1 MIIRSNG
8 ILLVGALLAGSGAAY
23 FSHDYID
30 DQVEA
35 HKARLNQD
43 YEPIQIVVPKEN
55 LRVGSVV
62 SAHNLAVRPVPNAFV
77 HDQAVRPDD
86 LQAVLG
92 HRLMHPVNSGEP
104 VLMSHVSQKRGSGFS
119 NLLDPGKRALTVAV
133 DTVSSMAG
141 LLRPG
146 DRIDLLATVRDN
158 DRSVTVPLLTNVAL
172 MATGAAVDEFGVE
185 NSTTRYQT
193 ITVSVTGEEA
203 AKITHAQDVG
213 RLSVVLRPSGDN
225 SAAYMQPVTKN
236 SLLGKTRPARGPGV
250 EIIRGG
256 KQ

>member
-1 MIIRSNG
+1 MIIRSNAL
-8 ILLVGALLAGSGAAY
+8 LLVGALLAGSGAAY

-30 DQVEA
+30 GQVQA
-35 HKARLNQD
+35 HKQRLNED

-55 LRVGSVV
+55 LRVGSVI
-62 SAHNLAVRPVPNAFV
+62 SSHNLAVRPVPNAFV
-77 HDQAVRPDD
+77 HDQAVRPED
-86 LQAVLG
+86 LEAVVG

-104 VLMSHVSQKRGSGFS
+104 VLMSHVSQKRGAGFS
-119 NLLDPGKRALTVAV
+119 NLVERGKRALTVAV

-146 DRIDLLATVRDN
+146 DRVDLLATVRDN
-158 DRSVTVPLLTNVAL
+158 DRSVTVPLLTDVTL
-172 MATGAAVDEFGVE
+172 LATGAAVDEFGVE
-185 NSTTRYQT
+185 NSTARYQT
-193 ITVSVTGEEA
+193 ITVSVSAEDA

-213 RLSVVLRPSGDN
+213 RLSVVLRPPGDK
-225 SAAYMQPVTKN
+225 SAAFTQPVTKN
-236 SLLGKTRPARGPGV
+236 SLLGKTRQARGPGV

>member
-1 MIIRSNG
+1 VIIRSNG

-23 FSHDYID
+23 FSQDYID

-35 HKARLNQD
+35 HKARLNED
-43 YEPIQIVVPKEN
+43 YEPIQIVVPKET
-55 LRVGSVV
+55 LPVGSVM

-77 HDQAVRPDD
+77 HDQAVRPEELD
-86 LQAVLG
+86 AVLG
-92 HRLMHPVNSGEP
+92 HRVMHQVNSGEP

-119 NLLDPGKRALTVAV
+119 NLVEKGKRALTVPV
-133 DTVSSMAG
+133 DSVSSMAG

-146 DRIDLLATVRDN
+146 DRIDLLATVRDS
-158 DRSVTVPLLTNVAL
+158 DRSVTVALLTNVPL
-172 MATGAAVDEFGVE
+172 LATGAAVDEFGVE
-185 NSTTRYQT
+185 YTTAKYQT
-193 ITVSVTGEEA
+193 ITVSVTAEEA

-213 RLSVVLRPSGDN
+213 RLSVVLRPAGDT
-225 SAAYMQPVTKN
+225 SAAYTQPVTKN
-236 SLLGKTRPARGPGV
+236 SLLGKTRQARGPGV

>member
-35 HKARLNQD
+35 HKDRLNQD
-43 YEPIQIVVPKEN
+43 YEPIQIVVPKTDMPI
-55 LRVGSVV
+55 GSVM
-62 SAHNLAVRPVPNAFV
+62 SAGNLALRPVPNAFV

-86 LQAVLG
+86 LQSVLG
-92 HRLMHPVNSGEP
+92 HRLMHQVNSGEP
-104 VLMSHVSQKRGSGFS
+104 VLMSHVSQQRGSGFS
-119 NLLDPGKRALTVAV
+119 NLLEQGKRALTVPV
-133 DTVSSMAG
+133 DSVSSMAG

-146 DRIDLLATVRDN
+146 DRVDLLATVRDN
-158 DRSVTVPLLTNVAL
+158 ERSITVPLLTDVPL
-172 MATGAAVDEFGVE
+172 LATGAAVDEFGLE
-185 NSTTRYQT
+185 NTTARYQT

-203 AKITHAQDVG
+203 AKITHAQEVG
-213 RLSVVLRPSGDN
+213 RLSVVLRPAGDN
-225 SAAYMQPVTKN
+225 SAAYAQPVTKN
-236 SLLGKTRPARGPGV
+236 SLLGRTRQARAPGV